1 MADRH
6 AKDDLF
12 TALASVAK
20 ALGNGNR
27 AEIVDVLAQ
36 GERSVEEIAHEIDE
50 SMANTS
56 HHLQLLHR
64 SGLVRTRR
72 AGTRVIYRLAGDRV
86 GELWSA
92 LRDVAADHVAEV
104 GVFAAAYLG
113 DRAGVEQL
121 SAEEL
126 DQSLSEGRIVVLDVR
141 PSQEFEAGHIDGAY
155 SAPVS
160 ELPDLVEHLPD
171 AAEFVVY
178 CRGPYCAYA
187 DEAIE
192 LLRTRGFVAR
202 RLDTGFP
209 EWRRAGLPVAVS
221 AQ

>member
-1 MADRH
+1 MADRY
-6 AKDDLF
+6 AKDELF
-12 TALASVAK
+12 RALASVAK
-20 ALGNGNR
+20 ALGNGHR

-36 GERSVEEIAHEIDE
+36 GERPVDEIAHEIDE

-64 SGLVRTRR
+64 SGLVRYRR
-72 AGTRVIYRLAGDRV
+72 VGTHVIYRLASDRV
-86 GELWSA
+86 GELWA
-92 LRDVAADHVAEV
+92 AIRDVAAEHVAEV
-104 GVFAAAYLG
+104 DMLAAAYLG
-113 DRAGVEQL
+113 DRAGIEQL
-121 SAEEL
+121 SSEEL
-126 DQSLSEGRIVVLDVR
+126 DQRISEGQIVVLDVR
-141 PSQEFEAGHIDGAY
+141 PSREFEAGHIDGAH

-160 ELPDLVEHLPD
+160 ELPDLLERLPD

-178 CRGPYCAYA
+178 CRGPFCAYA

-192 LLRTRGFVAR
+192 LLRARGFVAR

-221 AQ
+221 PR